1 MAIQTLLPYD
11 LNERNAASNAAQ
23 SLATGLEGLL
33 KGKVEKMQQRQMQAN
48 QAKAYAA
55 AGIPQQEAELLAAS
69 DPQTQQLIL
78 KNYLA
83 GAESAGLEQ
92 ALGGLGGQ
100 QQMQPQMQPQLQ
112 QALGGLQGQ
121 PQDMIIQNLMKGLG
135 AQQQASQ
142 PMVQQPQQQQQGS
155 IEQQGTSLAQALT
168 RPRLNPQHR
177 LKIEEM
183 KQRKE
188 LAERKLNQADQ
199 ARVDK
204 ETLPTFKDIN
214 EKAKAAKDSDQRLN
228 RIERLLDKGRVQ
240 DNIFIR
246 SLGGL
251 KSNKYIGGIADA
263 IGTLI
268 SNKDTQEF
276 EKLSTDF
283 VKDAKQFFG
292 SRITE
297 AEVQLFLKTVPS
309 LSQTNEGKR
318 RVIRNMRIFN
328 EAAELKQ
335 KAMNQIIKENGGT
348 RPANL
353 ESLIDDRIGG
363 QLDALKN
370 QFTEGDTITPGILP
384 TLL

>member
-1 MAIQTLLPYD
+1 
-11 LNERNAASNAAQ
+11 
-23 SLATGLEGLL
+23 
-33 KGKVEKMQQRQMQAN
+33 
-48 QAKAYAA
+48 
-55 AGIPQQEAELLAAS
+55 
-69 DPQTQQLIL
+69 
-78 KNYLA
+78 
-83 GAESAGLEQ
+83 
-92 ALGGLGGQ
+92 
-100 QQMQPQMQPQLQ
+100 
-112 QALGGLQGQ
+112 
-121 PQDMIIQNLMKGLG
+121 MIIQNLMKGLG

-251 KSNKYIGGIADA
+251 KSNKYIGGIAGA

-335 KAMNQIIKENGGT
+335 KAKNQIIKENGGT